1 MSRASVTFD
10 RSIEDAVNQRRIF
23 ASKQCQDFQLEMTI
37 RLFYK
42 YLYFLGWQKWT
53 LFFKKNWQ
61 KLDAD

>member
-1 MSRASVTFD
+1 MTAFC
-10 RSIEDAVNQRRIF
+10 IIAGVNQRRIF

-53 LFFKKNWQ
+53 L
-61 KLDAD
+61 KLVNIARCFTIG